1 MDTYT
6 VLESTGKPVGNNPRR
21 IEEIQ
26 RVLIEFIARG
36 NQVIPQ
42 IHFRR
47 TRKEKYFTKP
57 IEITILNSP
66 GKNYSTLEINCP
78 DQPGILAC
86 VGKVLAE
93 NDVSLQD
100 ARITT
105 LGERVEDLFFITD
118 RNGAPIQKEKL
129 KEKLRSDIK
138 IELEARLAA

>member
-1 MDTYT
+1 M
-6 VLESTGKPVGNNPRR
+6 
-21 IEEIQ
+21 
-26 RVLIEFIARG
+26 
-36 NQVIPQ
+36 
-42 IHFRR
+42 
-47 TRKEKYFTKP
+47 
-57 IEITILNSP
+57 
-66 GKNYSTLEINCP
+66 
-78 DQPGILAC
+78 
-86 VGKVLAE
+86 LAE